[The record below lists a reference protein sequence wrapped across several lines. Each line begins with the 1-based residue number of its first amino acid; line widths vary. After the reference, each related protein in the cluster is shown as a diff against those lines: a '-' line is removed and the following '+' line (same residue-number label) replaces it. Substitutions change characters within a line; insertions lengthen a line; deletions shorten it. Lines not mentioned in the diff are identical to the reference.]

1 MLRRLYLMLIVVV
14 SLAVGVTGFIA
25 YSLINRYNDSTAR
38 RYLEAMSNTAAISIG
53 EGDAIDTVV
62 HHTISIFSYDQTPFR
77 MTIVERD
84 GTVLYDNEADPA
96 EMDNHLFRQEIAQ
109 AFKTRQPSQSVRM
122 SDTIGEEM
130 LYMAVYEPV
139 NDLVV
144 RTAMPYNLH
153 RASVHSLLNSTVA
166 IILLLVLIL
175 LSFGLLYTHFLLQP
189 LYRMRKTAE
198 AIQRGDLS
206 VRMTDLPGKSS
217 EMTVLARSL
226 NEMTEKLQMSIEELA
241 DRNASLDAILD
252 ALADPV
258 IAVADRC
265 TVNFFNANA
274 QAVFGRQI
282 KYRNAACPL
291 VLLTHSTAT
300 ETLAEKAIETGEI
313 ITEEMVLDTVAGER
327 EFQVI
332 ASPVKRVGTHGAIL
346 TFHDIS
352 HVRQAQK
359 MRSDFVANVTHEL
372 KTPLTSIRGF
382 IETLRNGAIE
392 NKEVSAR
399 FLDIIDIEAE
409 RLHRLI
415 NDILMLSEIEMNQS
429 DWESETFDLNALI
442 DDVVVLLE
450 DQAAERQVSFVL
462 DNDPAELRVKA
473 NRYKLKQ
480 LLINLVDNAIKYNR
494 EGGQI
499 FIDAARRPDGLVEL
513 RVRDTGPGID
523 REHQDR
529 IFERFYRIDRSRSR
543 ELGGTGLG
551 LSIVKHIAM
560 LYRGQATVES
570 EPGEGSTFRITLDV

>member
-1 MLRRLYLMLIVVV
+1 MLRRIYFMLIVVV
-14 SLAVGVTGFIA
+14 SLAVGVTGLIA

-38 RYLEAMSNTAAISIG
+38 RYLEAMSSTAAISIG

-62 HHTISIFSYDQTPFR
+62 RHTVNTFSYDQTTFR
-77 MTIVERD
+77 MTIIERD

-109 AFKTRQPSQSVRM
+109 AFRTGKASDSVRM

-130 LYMAVYEPV
+130 LYVAVYEPA

-144 RTAMPYNLH
+144 RTAMPHNLH
-153 RASVHSLLNSTVA
+153 RASVHSLVNSTAA
-166 IILLLVLIL
+166 IVLLMILIL
-175 LSFGLLYTHFLLQP
+175 LAFGLLYTHYLLQP
-189 LYRMRKTAE
+189 LYRMRQAAE

-206 VRMTDLPGKSS
+206 VRITDLPGKSS
-217 EMTVLARSL
+217 EMAILARSL
-226 NEMTEKLQMSIEELA
+226 NEMTEKLQTNMEELA

-258 IAVADRC
+258 IAVADHC

-282 KYRNAACPL
+282 KYRNASCPL
-291 VLLTHSTAT
+291 VLLTHSPAT
-300 ETLAEKAIETGEI
+300 ETLAEQAIETGDI
-313 ITEEMVLDTVAGER
+313 VTKDLVLDTVAGER

-332 ASPVKRVGTHGAIL
+332 ASPVKRAGTHGAIL

-382 IETLRNGAIE
+382 IETLRGGAMQ
-392 NKEVSAR
+392 NKEVSGR

-415 NDILMLSEIEMNQS
+415 NDILTLSEIEMNQS
-429 DWESETFDLNALI
+429 EWETERFDLNALI

-450 DQAAERQVSFVL
+450 DQAADRQISFVL
-462 DNDPAELRVKA
+462 DQDPPELPVKA

-480 LLINLVDNAIKYNR
+480 LLINLADNAIKYNR
-494 EGGQI
+494 DGGKV
-499 FIDAARRPDGLVEL
+499 FIEASRQPEGLVEL

-560 LYRGQATVES
+560 LYGGQATVES
-570 EPGEGSTFRITLDV
+570 EPGEGSTFRVTLDV